1 MRKIISLI
9 IVIIFIGILAIIAV
23 FVKKPININ
32 INNNSM
38 NNNDESTL
46 SGNALKW
53 NNMHEDDNIEEIDL
67 LQENSGDNPSVSGEN
82 NKITREEVINALI
95 NEVYNGKDYVED
107 GIYGINNIR
116 ELLIDVD
123 EDGYDEIIKFG
134 NWLAEDE
141 SVFSL
146 YKYNEGK
153 VEKANIDNNEIFFI
167 GKVYSTTD
175 GVYISDIKSDGPESN
190 IFLYK
195 LVSKD
200 EGYTLKEVLG
210 EYHIHS
216 PKDNLDDDLYRYEG
230 NEVSEEEYYQKIGV
244 LNDNV
249 YVNKSLGS
257 YDWIEGLWKTTT
269 VKNNS
274 GD

>member
-123 EDGYDEIIKFG
+123 EDG
-134 NWLAEDE
+134 
-141 SVFSL
+141 
-146 YKYNEGK
+146 
-153 VEKANIDNNEIFFI
+153 
-167 GKVYSTTD
+167 
-175 GVYISDIKSDGPESN
+175 
-190 IFLYK
+190 
-195 LVSKD
+195 
-200 EGYTLKEVLG
+200 
-210 EYHIHS
+210 
-216 PKDNLDDDLYRYEG
+216 
-230 NEVSEEEYYQKIGV
+230 
-244 LNDNV
+244 
-249 YVNKSLGS
+249 
-257 YDWIEGLWKTTT
+257 
-269 VKNNS
+269 
-274 GD
+274 

>member
-1 MRKIISLI
+1 MKKLLALII
-9 IVIIFIGILAIIAV
+9 IVILIMILGIITIITQQITIKTQDIIIDNV
-23 FVKKPININ
+23 EEGSNSNSTSNNEETDELNIMKEN
-32 INNNSM
+32 EATNN
-38 NNNDESTL
+38 
-46 SGNALKW
+46 
-53 NNMHEDDNIEEIDL
+53 
-67 LQENSGDNPSVSGEN
+67 NSGDNPSVSGEN

-116 ELLIDVD
+116 DLLIDVD

-195 LVSKD
+195 LVSND

-257 YDWIEGLWKTTT
+257 YDWIEGLWKTTNGE
-269 VKNNS
+269 NNS